1 MSYPKL
7 PKRAF
12 NSPLIRYANFK
23 DGSHV
28 NLIKLSK
35 PYANGIAYAVHETTK
50 SPFCSNG
57 LFKTYEKATEKF
69 NLMVRNAKYESDLI
83 CEGFTNNSIK

>member
-1 MSYPKL
+1 MYLIL
-7 PKRAF
+7 PKRVF

-28 NLIKLSK
+28 NLIRLNK
-35 PYANGIAYAVHETTK
+35 PYATGVAYAVHETTK

-57 LFKTYEKATEKF
+57 MFKTYKKAMEKF
-69 NLMVRNAKYESDLI
+69 NLMVRNAKYESELI
-83 CEGFTNNSIK
+83 SEGITAN